1 MKATLRV
8 IFKQRIVTLDVEQWI
23 LSCGPSPVSVSHSV
37 YVY

>member
-8 IFKQRIVTLDVEQWI
+8 IFKQKIVTLDAEQWM
-23 LSCGPSPVSVSHSV
+23 LSCGPSPVLVSHSV